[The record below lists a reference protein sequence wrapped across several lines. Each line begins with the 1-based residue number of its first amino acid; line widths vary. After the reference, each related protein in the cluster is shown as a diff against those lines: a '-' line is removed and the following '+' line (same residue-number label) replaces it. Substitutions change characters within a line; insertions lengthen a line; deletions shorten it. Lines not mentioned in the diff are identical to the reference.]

1 MRVLVEG
8 AGLAAAEGDGAFHE
22 VDVVPSGGIVWV
34 GVMKPVHAQQV
45 HWRMRV
51 EKRVGARPLLV
62 GTIGA
67 SCEKLSCA
75 TSHSNELST
84 MGASDSQLG
93 LLETCWEKDGISE
106 TMVLVVATVDDTE
119 VLQGGG
125 DGGLVGVVD
134 VLHQTGC

>member
-1 MRVLVEG
+1 MRVLMEG
-8 AGLAAAEGDGAFHE
+8 AGLAVAEGDGALHE
-22 VDVVPSGGIVWV
+22 VDVVTSGGIVWV

-45 HWRMRV
+45 HWGMRI

-84 MGASDSQLG
+84 VGASDSKLG
-93 LLETCWEKDGISE
+93 PLESCGEKDGVSKA
-106 TMVLVVATVDDTE
+106 MVLVVATVDDTE

-134 VLHQTGC
+134 VLYHIRC

>member
-8 AGLAAAEGDGAFHE
+8 AGLAAAEGDEALHE
-22 VDVVPSGGIVWV
+22 VYVVTCGGIVWV

-51 EKRVGARPLLV
+51 EQRVGARPLLV

-75 TSHSNELST
+75 ASHSYELST
-84 MGASDSQLG
+84 MDASDWS
-93 LLETCWEKDGISE
+93 T
-106 TMVLVVATVDDTE
+106 
-119 VLQGGG
+119 
-125 DGGLVGVVD
+125 
-134 VLHQTGC
+134 

>member
-22 VDVVPSGGIVWV
+22 VDVVTSGGIVWV
-34 GVMKPVHAQQV
+34 GVVKQVHAQQV
-45 HWRMRV
+45 HWGMRI

-84 MGASDSQLG
+84 VGASDSKLG
-93 LLETCWEKDGISE
+93 PLESCGEKDGVSKA
-106 TMVLVVATVDDTE
+106 MVLVVATVDDTE

-134 VLHQTGC
+134 VLYHIRC